1 MNTTKLS
8 SKGQVIIPKPLR
20 VSHQWKP
27 GQKFIVID
35 TGDGILLRPEEAPFQ
50 ETTLD
55 AVVSCLEYEGSK
67 KSLQDM
73 EEAIHQGVTVYLATH
88 Q

>member
-20 VSHQWKP
+20 NEHHWDA
-27 GQKFIVID
+27 GQELIVINV
-35 TGDGILLRPEEAPFQ
+35 GDGILLKPKTPFEETDINSVA
-50 ETTLD
+50 
-55 AVVSCLEYEGSK
+55 SCLKFKGRK

-73 EEAIHQGVTVYLATH
+73 ETAISTGIRKHYK
-88 Q
+88 

>member
-1 MNTTKLS
+1 METAKLS

-20 VSHQWKP
+20 TSHRWKP
-27 GQKFIVID
+27 GQKFVVINA
-35 TGDGILLRPEEAPFQ
+35 GDGILLKPEAPFQ

-55 AVVSCLEYEGSK
+55 DVVSCLKYQGPK

-73 EEAIHQGVTVYLATH
+73 EEAIHQGAWKSAHESY
-88 Q
+88 